1 MSQRAGSRA
10 GAIVVI
16 PGGVSLFPADT
27 GVAAGLRIASR
38 ACTGEAEAPVLHVIH
53 PLLIALEC

>member
-1 MSQRAGSRA
+1 M
-10 GAIVVI
+10 VI
-16 PGGVSLFPADT
+16 PGGVSVFPADT
-27 GVAAGLRIASR
+27 GIAAGLRIASR